1 MSKLNQLTV
10 KEALEGLRKKRFS
23 VVELTQTC
31 LERIKAVDDKIKA
44 FITVCD
50 KLAVA
55 EAKKA
60 DELIK
65 SDSQIF
71 EKKPLLGIPFSMKD
85 VYCTKGIQTT
95 AGSKILEGYLPQYN
109 ATVYQRLLDA
119 GAILVGKTNCDAWGH
134 GVSTENSDYFTTH
147 NPWNLDYVPGG
158 SSGGCGAGIS
168 SDMVLFSIAEDT
180 GGSIRLP
187 ASFCSVSGLKVTYGR
202 TSRYGAVA
210 YASSLDTIGPIGKTV
225 EDLALILKII
235 AGKDKF
241 DATTSEMP
249 VPDYIESLKS
259 LKSLRVG
266 LPKEY
271 FAKGINNEVKQRVLA
286 AIEVFKQKGLKI
298 IEVSIPMLK
307 YAIPVYYLLV
317 CSETSSNLAR
327 YDGIRYGHKRDI
339 FGTEAKRRIMLG
351 TYALSSGYY
360 DQYYLKA
367 QKARTLIIEDYKK
380 AFEQCD
386 CLIAP
391 VSPGAAFKI
400 GEKVDNPLEMYL
412 ADIYTATINTAGIP
426 SLALPCGFTK
436 NGLPIGMQII
446 GPQFSEELLLQV
458 GHYYQGLT
466 EWHRCKPK
474 LA

>member
-1 MSKLNQLTV
+1 MKLNQLTV
-10 KEALEGLRKKRFS
+10 TNTLKGLKEKEFS
-23 VVELTQTC
+23 CGELVQAC
-31 LERIKAVDDKIKA
+31 LGRIKAVDDKIKA
-44 FITVCD
+44 FITVCSES
-50 KLAVA
+50 AVT

-65 SDSQIF
+65 KDPQIF

-109 ATVYQRLLDA
+109 ATVYQKLLDA
-119 GAILVGKTNCDAWGH
+119 GAILIGKTNCDAWGY
-134 GVSTENSDYFTTH
+134 GVSTENSDYFITH

-168 SDMVLFSIAEDT
+168 SDMSLFSIAEDT

-187 ASFCSVSGLKVTYGR
+187 SSFCNLAGLKVTYGR
-202 TSRYGAVA
+202 TSRYGAIA
-210 YASSLDTIGPIGKTV
+210 YASSLDSVGTMNKTV
-225 EDLALILKII
+225 EDLALVLKII

-249 VPDYIESLKS
+249 VPDYIKS
-259 LKSLRVG
+259 LKDRMTQLTIGV
-266 LPKEY
+266 PKEY
-271 FAKGINNEVKQRVLA
+271 FAKGINDEVKEKVLT
-286 AIEVFKQKGLKI
+286 AIEVFKQNGHKI
-298 IEVSIPMLK
+298 IEVNIPTLK
-307 YAIPVYYLLV
+307 YAIAIYYLLA

-327 YDGIRYGHKRDI
+327 YDGIRFGNLRDS
-339 FGTEAKRRIMLG
+339 FGAEAKRRIMLG
-351 TYALSSGYY
+351 TYALSAGYY
-360 DQYYLKA
+360 DEYYLKA
-367 QKARTLIIEDYKK
+367 QKARTLVINDYKK
-380 AFEQCD
+380 AFAKCD

-391 VSPGAAFKI
+391 VSPTPAFKI
-400 GEKVDNPLEMYL
+400 GEKAADPLAMYL
-412 ADIYTATINTAGIP
+412 ADIYTVTVNTAGIP

-436 NGLPIGMQII
+436 NDLPIGMQII

-458 GHYYQGLT
+458 GHFYQKLT
-466 EWHRCKPK
+466 DWHRRKPK